1 MIMNTPI
8 FDFVKEYNEKK
19 ACRFHMPGHKGK
31 QTLGPEPFDITEI
44 CGADVLYNAKGI
56 IKESEANA
64 SRLFGSGKTVY
75 STEGS
80 SLAIRAMVFLS
91 GIYAQ
96 KMGKKPLILAFR
108 NAHKT
113 FVSAAAMMDA
123 QVEWIFSKD
132 NSLLSC
138 RPDLGTIEKMIAEK
152 SPAALYV
159 TSPDYPGNI
168 ADIEGLAT
176 LCKKYNVLFVVD
188 NAHGAYLK
196 FLKKSMHPLDLG
208 VDICC
213 DSAHKT
219 LPVLTGGAYLH
230 LSKNAPEFLFDYVER
245 AMSNFASTSP
255 SYLILQS
262 LDKVNKYLEKG
273 FSEDVEE
280 VSKMVGEMKM
290 RLEECGYSFFG
301 DEPLKMTILGK
312 DYGYMGLDLA
322 KLLEQ
327 DNIICEFA
335 DPDFVVMMFSS
346 NTGKKELKL
355 LEKALTSIPR
365 KDKVKSVSP
374 QLEEPKRVMP
384 IRRAMLS
391 ESEKVSV
398 NDAKGRILA
407 DLSINCPPAVPV
419 LVCGEE
425 VSESA
430 IECFEYYGIEE
441 CLVVK

>member
-1 MIMNTPI
+1 MNTPI

-31 QTLGPEPFDITEI
+31 QMLGPEPFDITEI
-44 CGADVLYNAKGI
+44 CGADVLYDAKGI
-56 IKESEANA
+56 IKESETNA
-64 SRLFGSGKTVY
+64 SRLFDSGKTVY

-91 GIYAQ
+91 VIYAQ
-96 KMGKKPLILAFR
+96 KMKKKPLILAFR

-113 FVSAAAMMDA
+113 FVSAAAMMDVE
-123 QVEWIFSKD
+123 VEWIFSKD

-138 RPDLGTIEKMIAEK
+138 RPDFVTIEKMIVQK

-168 ADIEGLAT
+168 ADIENLAA
-176 LCKKYNVLFVVD
+176 LCKKYNVLFIVD

-208 VDICC
+208 ADICC

-230 LSKNAPEFLFDYVER
+230 LSKNAPEFLFDYADR
-245 AMSNFASTSP
+245 ALSNFASTSP

-262 LDKVNKYLEKG
+262 LDKVNKYLEKD
-273 FSEDVEE
+273 FSKDVDKLAE
-280 VSKMVGEMKM
+280 MVGEVKI
-290 RLEECGYSFFG
+290 RLEKCGYSFFG
-301 DEPLKMTILGK
+301 DEPLKMTILAK
-312 DYGYMGLDLA
+312 EYGYTGLDLA
-322 KLLEQ
+322 KLLER

-335 DPDFVVMMFSS
+335 DLDFVVMMFSS
-346 NTGKKELKL
+346 NTDKKELQL
-355 LEKALTSIPR
+355 LEKVLTSIPR
-365 KDKVKSVSP
+365 KDKVKFVSP
-374 QLEEPKRVMP
+374 KLEKPKRIMP
-384 IRRAMLS
+384 IRKAILS
-391 ESEKVSV
+391 EGEKVSV

-425 VSESA
+425 VSDSA

-441 CLVVK
+441 CFVIK